1 MISRV
6 QTFPYQYF
14 PFTTNNY
21 LIYHFC
27 LPPARL
33 RSNSRVSY
41 ILFDGLVT
49 RVDIHADKGTEE
61 VLDAAFYALCGGVWI
76 EDDPRE
82 VRITCYPADPDRFC
96 AYVAASG
103 LPVRLLAR
111 EEEEEKDYVA
121 LVRRYFTPVKV
132 GDLTILPPWRKPR
145 KRGRTIVIEPGMAFG
160 TGRHES
166 TRLMIR
172 MMDRVPVEGR
182 SVLDIGS
189 GSGVLA
195 VNAWLLGASS
205 VAALDHDP
213 LAAEAMKKACSLNDT
228 PGILA
233 MCADIAAVKGRFDV
247 ILANLDFATFPA
259 GGRRKS
265 SGWRPGRISCRL
277 RDRRAVREGRTATF
291 QAAHPPA
298 ASSTKRLAR
307 LRLPLIGPCGRHIS
321 QNRLLPRCQTE

>member
-1 MISRV
+1 V
-6 QTFPYQYF
+6 
-14 PFTTNNY
+14 
-21 LIYHFC
+21 
-27 LPPARL
+27 
-33 RSNSRVSY
+33 
-41 ILFDGLVT
+41 VT

-76 EDDPRE
+76 EDE
-82 VRITCYPADPDRFC
+82 ACGVRITCYPADPDRFC
-96 AYVAASG
+96 AYVADSG
-103 LPVRLLAR
+103 VPVRLLTR

-132 GDLTILPPWRKPR
+132 GDLTILPPWRKPG

-172 MMDRVPVEGR
+172 MMDHVPIEGK

-213 LAAEAMKKACSLNDT
+213 LAAQAIGKACSLNNT
-228 PGILA
+228 PGILIVA
-233 MCADIAAVKGRFDV
+233 ADIAAVRGRFDV
-247 ILANLDFATFPA
+247 VLANLDFATF
-259 GGRRKS
+259 GRRAAEIIGLAAEGGYLVI
-265 SGWRPGRISCRL
+265 SGIEGQYAKGVASLFAPLPVL
-277 RDRRAVREGRTATF
+277 RHHRMGDWHGFVF
-291 QAAHPPA
+291 QKGPA
-298 ASSTKRLAR
+298 
-307 LRLPLIGPCGRHIS
+307 
-321 QNRLLPRCQTE
+321 